1 MLLIRLKERFYE
13 MMNIYIGKNVP
24 IYKQAIYVLDY
35 LIAYIMHGSSISDY
49 FTFGFYR
56 MRNNG
61 RKEYITY
68 KRYHKI
74 QDKCNKKEDRII
86 CRNKSI
92 FNNHF
97 SDFLGREWIDL
108 KVADFKSFESFLKSR
123 SVVFI
128 KEVNGFRGVG
138 VSRIETNGVDLQKL
152 YNDLT
157 KDKSFH
163 YIVEEEITQI
173 LSLKKF
179 HPWSINT
186 IRIVTLYDNVNDDVH
201 VINARIRIGNNKNSV
216 DNLHYGGIGANID
229 IVTGIINTEGRDS
242 TNNRYIHH
250 PITGVQIVGFQ
261 IPYWNEC
268 IEYAKK
274 AARHIPTV
282 RYIGWDIVIKDDG
295 SFILI
300 EANDNA
306 DHDFQQLFCGGLW
319 RKYKSIMSKF

>member
-1 MLLIRLKERFYE
+1 MTITQFKKRFNE
-13 MMNIYIGKNVP
+13 MMHTYIGDEIS
-24 IYKQAIYVLDY
+24 IYKKCFYLVDYVFS
-35 LIAYIMHGSSISDY
+35 LIIDGASISDY
-49 FTFGFYR
+49 FAYGFYKLR
-56 MRNNG
+56 RNG
-61 RKEYITY
+61 RNEYITFR
-68 KRYHKI
+68 RYHKI
-74 QDKCNKKEDRII
+74 QNKCNKKEDRII

-92 FNNHF
+92 FNKHF

-108 KVADFKSFESFLKSR
+108 KNADLKTFEYFLNTKP
-123 SVVFI
+123 VVFI
-128 KEVNGFRGVG
+128 KEVNGYRGVG
-138 VSRIETNGVDLQKL
+138 VSRLETNEVNIQDL

-157 KDKSFH
+157 RDQSFH

-173 LSLKKF
+173 SSLKKF

-186 IRIVTLYDNVNDDVH
+186 IRIVTLYDSVNDDVY
-201 VINARIRIGNNKNSV
+201 VINARIRMGNHKNSV

-229 IVTGIINTEGRDS
+229 ILTGIINTEGRDS
-242 TNNRYIHH
+242 KNNKYVYH

-261 IPYWNEC
+261 IPFWNEC

-274 AARHIPTV
+274 VARHIPSV
-282 RYIGWDIVIKDDG
+282 RYIGWDIVIKEDG

-319 RKYKSIMSKF
+319 SKYKSIMKNF

>member
-1 MLLIRLKERFYE
+1 MEIVRLKLRFDSMMSLYIKRSVAWYE
-13 MMNIYIGKNVP
+13 
-24 IYKQAIYVLDY
+24 YVFYLFDY
-35 LIAYIMHGSSISDY
+35 LFAYIIYGASISDY
-49 FTFGFYR
+49 FTFGFYEKR
-56 MRNNG
+56 YNG
-61 RKEYITY
+61 RNKYITFR
-68 KRYHKI
+68 RYHKI
-74 QDKCNKKEDRII
+74 QDKCNKKEDRVI
-86 CRNKSI
+86 CRNKAR
-92 FNNHF
+92 FNEHF
-97 SDFLGREWIDL
+97 SAFLGRKWIDL
-108 KVADFKSFESFLKSR
+108 KKIDFKSFDSFLKTN

-138 VSRIETNGVDLQKL
+138 VSRFETSKL
-152 YNDLT
+152 NFKSLYEKLT

-173 LSLKKF
+173 SSLKRF

-186 IRIVTLYDNVNDDVH
+186 IRIVTLYDNVNDVVH
-201 VINARIRIGNNKNSV
+201 IINARIRIGNNKNNV

-229 IVTGIINTEGRDS
+229 ISTGIINTEGRDS
-242 TNNRYIHH
+242 KNNKYICH

-274 AARHIPTV
+274 AARHIPNV
-282 RYIGWDIVIKDDG
+282 RYIGWDIVIKEDG

-319 RKYKSIMSKF
+319 HKYKSIMDNF

>member
-1 MLLIRLKERFYE
+1 MLFRRLKERFNE
-13 MMNIYIGKNVP
+13 MMNIYIGENVP
-24 IYKQAIYVLDY
+24 IYKQAIYGLDY
-35 LIAYIMHGSSISDY
+35 FISYIMHGSSISDY

-56 MRNNG
+56 LRYSG

-74 QDKCNKKEDRII
+74 QDKCNRKKDRII
-86 CRNKSI
+86 CRNKSM

-97 SDFLGREWIDL
+97 SGFLGREWIDL
-108 KVADFKSFESFLKSR
+108 RVVDFNTFEVFLKAR
-123 SVVFI
+123 PVVFI

-138 VSRIETNGVDLQKL
+138 VSRIETDGVDLHNL

-157 KDKSFH
+157 KDESLH

-173 LSLKKF
+173 LALKRF

-186 IRIVTLYDNVNDDVH
+186 IRIVTLYDNIKDEVH
-201 VINARIRIGNNKNSV
+201 IMNARVRIGNHKNSV

-229 IVTGIINTEGRDS
+229 ILTGIINTEGRDS
-242 TNNRYIHH
+242 KNNKYVYH

-261 IPYWNEC
+261 IPFWNEC
-268 IEYAKK
+268 VEYAKK
-274 AARHIPTV
+274 AARHIPSV
-282 RYIGWDIVIKDDG
+282 RYIGWDIVIKEDG

-319 RKYKSIMSKF
+319 PKYKSIMKNF